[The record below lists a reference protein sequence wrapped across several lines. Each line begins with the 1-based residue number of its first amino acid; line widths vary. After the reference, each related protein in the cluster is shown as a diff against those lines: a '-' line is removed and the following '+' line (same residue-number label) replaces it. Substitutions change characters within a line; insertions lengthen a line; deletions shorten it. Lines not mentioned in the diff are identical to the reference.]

1 MDDLAH
7 PADYERTDADPRLIG
22 WLAVGIAV
30 FLVTTPFLLMTLF
43 PGAEDLDR
51 IPAGLPLPPAPRLQ
65 VKPEDDLNR
74 LRAAEQSRLTTFGW
88 IDRRD
93 QIVHVPIEHAMRL
106 VVEHGL
112 EGWPSSQSPQPAS
125 R

>member
-1 MDDLAH
+1 MEDLAH

-88 IDRRD
+88 TDRRD